1 MARKSFVRIISM
13 IVFIGMIFCSTDGA
27 PPITAAFIDSNN
39 DLLSQISNG
48 RSEPEKLI
56 RKPRS
61 SGLEE
66 LEDEAEDDLE
76 TAAGTN
82 LMRPLFVYRQQME
95 SRARQNRKAIDR
107 RHALF
112 Y

>member
-1 MARKSFVRIISM
+1 M
-13 IVFIGMIFCSTDGA
+13 IVFIGMIFCSLTEGA
-27 PPITAAFIDSNN
+27 PPISAAFIDSNN
-39 DLLSQISNG
+39 DLLMQMSNQK
-48 RSEPEKLI
+48 SEPEKLI

-61 SGLEE
+61 SDLEE
-66 LEDEAEDDLE
+66 LEDLE